1 MGLKILLVYPFGDF
15 AVSAGLHLG
24 HPDIVPDGR

>member
-1 MGLKILLVYPFGDF
+1 MGLNPIGVPFGDF